1 MRNLMKFLILQE
13 TDNPKKL
20 LIFSEKKA
28 VLTFWEKENPKKF
41 FIFQETELF
50 YISGNPKNLSKTKK
64 FKKLLSFQEV
74 T

>member
-1 MRNLMKFLILQE
+1 MRNLMKFLIIQE
-13 TDNPKKL
+13 TDTLKKL